1 MTSTDVAIQEKK
13 DTRPPIVVLRERLQ
27 AREGELKA
35 ALVDV
40 RPEQFIRAVMT
51 SVQINPEILGCTWQ
65 SIWNACLL
73 ACRANLLPDG
83 IDGALVPFKGR
94 CAWIPMYQGLMRQF
108 RRSGQFQWIDA
119 GLVRE
124 TEIFE
129 YWIDQNGIHFKHV
142 PGDDSDR
149 PITKIYAIAT
159 TKDGGRFVR
168 VLTKK
173 EADKRRNMS
182 RTKSPDAPWNAWTEE
197 MYRKTA
203 LRALAPM
210 LPSGR
215 DIIEELDELP
225 EIEAPTSTMAPAV
238 EEKPSG
244 PAAQLDQFA
253 AGSELASPP
262 ASNSRTT
269 TEDGGAGDQG
279 AGDAADQ
286 RQGETAVARDPDA
299 NPTPEDV
306 AYERGVQARAKGSNR
321 RAIPGEY
328 RDPARSREAL
338 AWTAGVEGQ
347 PKTIGG

>member
-1 MTSTDVAIQEKK
+1 
-13 DTRPPIVVLRERLQ
+13 
-27 AREGELKA
+27 
-35 ALVDV
+35 
-40 RPEQFIRAVMT
+40 MT
-51 SVQINPEILGCTWQ
+51 SVQINPEILGCSWQ

-94 CAWIPMYQGLMRQF
+94 CTWIPMYQGLMRQF

-124 TEIFE
+124 SEVFE
-129 YWIDQNGIHFKHV
+129 YWINQDGVHFKHI

-182 RTKSPDAPWNAWTEE
+182 RAKSPDAPWNAWTEE
-197 MYRKTA
+197 MLRKTA

-215 DIIEELDELP
+215 DIIDELEELP
-225 EIEAPTSTMAPAV
+225 EIEAPTSTTAPAV
-238 EEKPSG
+238 EEKPAGG

-253 AGSELASPP
+253 SAGSSGDELTSPSN

-269 TEDGGAGDQG
+269 TEEGGASDQG
-279 AGDAADQ
+279 ASDAADQ
-286 RQGETAVARDPDA
+286 RQGETVVARDPDA
-299 NPTPEDV
+299 EDI
-306 AYERGVQARAKGSNR
+306 AYARGKAAKAAGHQRRPPSEFRDEARA
-321 RAIPGEY
+321 AEAEAW
-328 RDPARSREAL
+328 ARGFDGRPLE
-338 AWTAGVEGQ
+338 
-347 PKTIGG
+347 